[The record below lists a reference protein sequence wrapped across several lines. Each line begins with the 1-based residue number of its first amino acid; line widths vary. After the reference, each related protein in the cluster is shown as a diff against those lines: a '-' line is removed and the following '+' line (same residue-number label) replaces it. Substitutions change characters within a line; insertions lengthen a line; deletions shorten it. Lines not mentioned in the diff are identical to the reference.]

1 MSDFLQPHGL
11 QHTRLPCPSLPPR
24 VCSNWCPLSRWCHPI
39 ISSFVTT
46 FSSRPQS
53 FPASGSFPTGWL
65 FASGGQPEY
74 WLEGLMLKL
83 RLQYFGLETCLVRYQ
98 GLIANPALWS
108 YPPHSP
114 TSPLSIGAHYLMG
127 MQLRA
132 PRAPYVPLFQAFI
145 MRWSSKGEAQ
155 VSIIW
160 GQTDWLRGSE
170 GGAQIPLV

>member
-83 RLQYFGLETCLVRYQ
+83 KFQYFGHLTRRASSSEKTLMLGKIEDRRERRWQRTRWLDGITDSMDVSLSKLQEIVKDREAWHFFTENACFLD
-98 GLIANPALWS
+98 GKLWLL
-108 YPPHSP
+108 SP
-114 TSPLSIGAHYLMG
+114 
-127 MQLRA
+127 
-132 PRAPYVPLFQAFI
+132 FF
-145 MRWSSKGEAQ
+145 WSCPS
-155 VSIIW
+155 
-160 GQTDWLRGSE
+160 
-170 GGAQIPLV
+170 